1 MATFIKGDV
10 IILSVYDVAGT
21 AYQPVACL
29 TSNSMSS
36 TLSSIDTVT
45 KCDPGLTIKSPG
57 VFDYS
62 ISADGL
68 YIDTGTGGDTTKKSH
83 DTLLAFQLAKT
94 VVNWR
99 ISTGLV
105 TNTFYYGT
113 AIISDLSLDAPTG
126 GEYSTFT
133 GTLNGSGN
141 VLLVDPIT

>member
-29 TSNSMSS
+29 TSNSISS

-62 ISADGL
+62 
-68 YIDTGTGGDTTKKSH
+68 
-83 DTLLAFQLAKT
+83 
-94 VVNWR
+94 
-99 ISTGLV
+99 
-105 TNTFYYGT
+105 
-113 AIISDLSLDAPTG
+113 DLNLDAPTG